1 MENQKIN
8 EDNQKIIIEL
18 PSTLNLKKNRQ
29 LIPTSFAAVIVFFFF
44 SFFELQCGERKIVTV
59 TGINLV
65 TGTGANFSE
74 KANVAFDIGDREP
87 KGGKIHS
94 LARFWAVSAILL
106 ALIGL
111 FAFLLKL
118 KKEATLGYYAGMIG
132 FFVMIILYYV
142 VSDFVETESKG
153 FVDVSIKPP
162 FWGVLIGFGIAGLL
176 SYLRIGIT
184 YDDFERVNKEK
195 MNDSKEN
202 ISTETTLQSE
212 ILKSDLVNEN
222 EIKINSETDL
232 NKQIA
237 HQETKKNKKNNFGIL
252 SLLIVLIPIASII
265 IYFKFFNSKEI
276 DNINEG
282 VNTSET
288 NRAKSWEDVY
298 QRQGIDINNEN
309 NSSKTEVI
317 DLSSSNNNSSKQEE
331 MTEIFSPNDDPEN
344 SSNNSNYSITSYKNI
359 NFKKVSYEDYKGR
372 TFYEYQIIRDEKN
385 ISNKELFVLDHKEL
399 IQKINT
405 EIQKEYDLLLKDSY
419 NSDCLSGVNEIKKI
433 NLEDLQ
439 ITVDKTDMV
448 FFYNLSLGGACQSIN
463 EIQINFKLED
473 MDKYIAF

>member
-1 MENQKIN
+1 
-8 EDNQKIIIEL
+8 
-18 PSTLNLKKNRQ
+18 
-29 LIPTSFAAVIVFFFF
+29 
-44 SFFELQCGERKIVTV
+44 
-59 TGINLV
+59 
-65 TGTGANFSE
+65 
-74 KANVAFDIGDREP
+74 
-87 KGGKIHS
+87 
-94 LARFWAVSAILL
+94 
-106 ALIGL
+106 
-111 FAFLLKL
+111 
-118 KKEATLGYYAGMIG
+118 MIG

-276 DNINEG
+276 AIE
-282 VNTSET
+282 
-288 NRAKSWEDVY
+288 NRFRKIPIVESRATHKPFGLKSFF
-298 QRQGIDINNEN
+298 RQ
-309 NSSKTEVI
+309 
-317 DLSSSNNNSSKQEE
+317 
-331 MTEIFSPNDDPEN
+331 
-344 SSNNSNYSITSYKNI
+344 
-359 NFKKVSYEDYKGR
+359 
-372 TFYEYQIIRDEKN
+372 
-385 ISNKELFVLDHKEL
+385 
-399 IQKINT
+399 
-405 EIQKEYDLLLKDSY
+405 
-419 NSDCLSGVNEIKKI
+419 
-433 NLEDLQ
+433 
-439 ITVDKTDMV
+439 
-448 FFYNLSLGGACQSIN
+448 
-463 EIQINFKLED
+463 
-473 MDKYIAF
+473 